1 MAPTHQLQDIRISLW
16 LRPHRNR
23 ARRPPR
29 IPVPRRLF
37 LPLAGARH
45 TSHRR
50 CLTHLPGRRH
60 GAALWRRTRRTC
72 RTGQRA
78 HILPRRAPRR
88 RATTEIAHRNAERR
102 LAADSVDEGPIPHA
116 RDGDRRRPRV
126 CERERDRVQPFAAH
140 RGVRADDSAVPNFPA
155 RFRRRRRGGRRKER
169 CSGAGSGPG
178 PGIPH
183 RSGGVQ
189 TTVAATLAA
198 EVRRADR
205 CVRVGAG

>member
-1 MAPTHQLQDIRISLW
+1 MAPTHQLQDIRPFLW

-50 CLTHLPGRRH
+50 CLTRIPSRRH
-60 GAALWRRTRRTC
+60 GAALWRGPGRTC

-78 HILPRRAPRR
+78 HLLPRRTPRR
-88 RATTEIAHRNAERR
+88 RAITQIAHGNAERQ
-102 LAADSVDEGPIPHA
+102 LADSVDEGLIPHA

-126 CERERDRVQPFAAH
+126 CERERDRVQPFAAD
-140 RGVRADDSAVPNFPA
+140 RGVRADDSALPNFPL

-169 CSGAGSGPG
+169 RSGAGSGPG

-189 TTVAATLAA
+189 TAVAAAVAT

-205 CVRVGAG
+205 CVRRGAG